1 MKNPFLPACI
11 LLCRPSLMAQRTLAA
26 GFADTGIEKASA
38 KSAPVGKYKIS
49 VNPLNPWLM
58 KYSLCFCVLLAK
70 KDADCPP
77 PSTSV
82 EESLQISPFYSKQ
95 TQFFGYPNE
104 SKPC

>member
-1 MKNPFLPACI
+1 
-11 LLCRPSLMAQRTLAA
+11 MAQRTLAA

-82 EESLQISPFYSKQ
+82 EESLQISSFYAKQ